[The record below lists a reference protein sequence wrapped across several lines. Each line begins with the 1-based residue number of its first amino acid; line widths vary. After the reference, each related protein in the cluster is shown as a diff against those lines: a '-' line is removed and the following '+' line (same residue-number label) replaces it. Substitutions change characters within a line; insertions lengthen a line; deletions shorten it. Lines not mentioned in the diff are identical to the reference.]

1 MSGEGESLE
10 KRVGDVLRGNKLNIA
25 VAESC
30 TGGLISHRI
39 TNIPGSSDYF
49 DRGMVVYSNASK
61 TQLLG
66 VPKLI
71 IESFGAVS
79 DETAKAMAEG
89 INKISGS
96 DLGLA
101 VTGIAGPGGASPNKP
116 VGLVY
121 ISLAS
126 KKPTIVR
133 EFRFT
138 GERGDIKE
146 QACEEAL
153 KMVLDFLSA

>member
-10 KRVGDVLRGNKLNIA
+10 KRVGDVLRGNKLSIA

-49 DRGMVVYSNASK
+49 DRSVVVYSNASK

-79 DETAKAMAEG
+79 NETAKAMAEG
-89 INKISGS
+89 IKKMSGS

-101 VTGIAGPGGASPNKP
+101 VTGIAGPGGASPSKP

-126 KKPTIVR
+126 TKPTVVR
-133 EFRFT
+133 EFRFM
-138 GERGDIKE
+138 GERSDIKE

-153 KMVLDFLSA
+153 KMVLGFLSA

>member
-1 MSGEGESLE
+1 MSEEEESLE
-10 KRVGDVLRGNKLNIA
+10 KRLGDALRDNKLRIA

-49 DRGMVVYSNASK
+49 DRGVIVYSNTSK

-71 IESFGAVS
+71 IDSFGAVS
-79 DETAKAMAEG
+79 RETAKAMAEG
-89 INKISGS
+89 IKKMSGS

-101 VTGIAGPGGASPNKP
+101 VTGIAGPGGGTPNKP

-121 ISLAS
+121 MGLAS
-126 KKPTIVR
+126 LKPTLEK

-138 GERGDIKE
+138 GERYEIKN
-146 QACEEAL
+146 QASEEAL
-153 KMVLDFLSA
+153 KMVLGFLSI